1 MEITRL
7 EWLVMEETSFFTG
20 LVESTLLKFHH
31 LFLGIKFCVSSTNIY
46 YCLLPI
52 CIKLAHI
59 LNKSGGNY
67 CLIFFF
73 NEVYFSIGDH
83 VPINYYIR
91 LPR

>member
-20 LVESTLLKFHH
+20 LLESTLLKFHH

-46 YCLLPI
+46 YCFLPI

-59 LNKSGGNY
+59 LNKSGVNY
-67 CLIFFF
+67 CVFFF
-73 NEVYFSIGDH
+73 SLMKCISQLVITCLSTIT
-83 VPINYYIR
+83 
-91 LPR
+91 